1 MSEPN
6 STWVPCT
13 KGQLRRMIELSKFLG
28 LTLET
33 WSEILARYAVRK
45 REGLSRNQA
54 DEVLGRLQTRADYN
68 GRKANL

>member
-13 KGQLRRMIELSKFLG
+13 RGQLRRMIELSKFLK
-28 LTLET
+28 LTLDN

-45 REGLSRNQA
+45 REGLSRDQA
-54 DEVLGRLQTRADYN
+54 DEVLGRLQIRADYN